1 VPSSSTV
8 ASGSIPIHLIP
19 LILTNKSELSIY
31 VRNILEQYKFR
42 VIKVRINVE
51 VLTLIENI
59 VSCSHHIHRCSLL
72 RNQMT

>member
-8 ASGSIPIHLIP
+8 APGSISIHLIP

-51 VLTLIENI
+51 VLTLIKNI
-59 VSCSHHIHRCSLL
+59 VFCPHHVYRCSPLQ
-72 RNQMT
+72 NQMI